1 MEAFQ
6 VHILAADHTFYEG
19 PCESLVVPTV
29 DGEAGILAHHCNI
42 IAAVVPGELRCR
54 TPEGEEYRAAVSEG
68 LVKVEGGDVLVLV
81 DSAERPEEIDANRAR
96 RAADRAREEM
106 IQKRSI
112 QEYRMAQA
120 NLARALNRLRVKGG
134 QEHARGQ
141 ALLHEKTLAPLRAGC
156 FLRRTRRHKKRI
168 ELYSRRCGG
177 ANSVRLSEAAYGYAI
192 RCFCFC
198 GRGLT
203 SSG

>member
-1 MEAFQ
+1 MKAFQ

-81 DSAERPEEIDANRAR
+81 DSAERPEDVISN
-96 RAADRAREEM
+96 
-106 IQKRSI
+106 
-112 QEYRMAQA
+112 
-120 NLARALNRLRVKGG
+120 
-134 QEHARGQ
+134 
-141 ALLHEKTLAPLRAGC
+141 
-156 FLRRTRRHKKRI
+156 
-168 ELYSRRCGG
+168 
-177 ANSVRLSEAAYGYAI
+177 
-192 RCFCFC
+192 
-198 GRGLT
+198 
-203 SSG
+203 

>member
-96 RAADRAREEM
+96 RAA
-106 IQKRSI
+106 
-112 QEYRMAQA
+112 
-120 NLARALNRLRVKGG
+120 
-134 QEHARGQ
+134 
-141 ALLHEKTLAPLRAGC
+141 
-156 FLRRTRRHKKRI
+156 RR
-168 ELYSRRCGG
+168 
-177 ANSVRLSEAAYGYAI
+177 
-192 RCFCFC
+192 
-198 GRGLT
+198 
-203 SSG
+203 